1 MLLNQSVS
9 AIARD
14 HRMKVKIGFMHGANV
29 SGVDI
34 AVEIEECLVAA
45 EASTDWE
52 YSFIRIIGGFHRIS
66 ERQHEILDRI
76 LAKVRRAERRQAA

>member
-1 MLLNQSVS
+1 MLLANVLEAKRLAFLSARGLLVYQREVRHPRADVQKSHVMLLNQSVS

-34 AVEIEECLVAA
+34 AVEI
-45 EASTDWE
+45 
-52 YSFIRIIGGFHRIS
+52 
-66 ERQHEILDRI
+66 DRG
-76 LAKVRRAERRQAA
+76 RAQRL